1 MDSFKK
7 RVGRNWPIQ
16 NGLNANRMCN
26 NGPRFGGSVQSSQSS
41 IGIPSP
47 QGSSQSA
54 IETQLSRPSS
64 DVFSKDETLDDLL
77 MASLEAPHNIIFG
90 QFEIITLTDQ
100 QHYNCRDVTLRRMN
114 ELCECAPAH
123 KKYGNRNPLELL
135 HRRPDVSKLCRYLHC
150 YTPTT
155 SNPSKTTEK
164 VLDRFSVISVPAK
177 MDFDANFTKV
187 QDEKNTLFT
196 VHHIAA
202 INIGEERHATDFVE
216 YCHANSRLLDEN
228 RYVRDMSTIFRI
240 ALATQHHG
248 GNMHAVWF
256 PLGMGA
262 FLRLLPKYDA
272 TYTDER
278 MRKLR
283 RRLADSFVREV
294 HSLFETSNMMSVH
307 LCIGD
312 KSPEAIQNAIA
323 FMSAIVD
330 FKPPLERLSVW
341 WNADASAVA
350 QFLANQCLPNV
361 MSVSLVNGAN
371 SLMIGNHWFA
381 NGADR
386 AIDENLHRRSLLMS
400 LMAFLVNGVH
410 GRTTT
415 AQWVAG
421 TLDGRCYQFDQS
433 NSRLTFTRAV

>member
-1 MDSFKK
+1 
-7 RVGRNWPIQ
+7 
-16 NGLNANRMCN
+16 
-26 NGPRFGGSVQSSQSS
+26 
-41 IGIPSP
+41 
-47 QGSSQSA
+47 
-54 IETQLSRPSS
+54 
-64 DVFSKDETLDDLL
+64 
-77 MASLEAPHNIIFG
+77 
-90 QFEIITLTDQ
+90 
-100 QHYNCRDVTLRRMN
+100 
-114 ELCECAPAH
+114 
-123 KKYGNRNPLELL
+123 
-135 HRRPDVSKLCRYLHC
+135 
-150 YTPTT
+150 
-155 SNPSKTTEK
+155 
-164 VLDRFSVISVPAK
+164 
-177 MDFDANFTKV
+177 MDFDENFTKV

-202 INIGEERHATDFVE
+202 INIGEEKSPTDFVE
-216 YCHANSRLLDEN
+216 YCHAKSSRLDED

-262 FLRLLPKYDA
+262 FLRHLPRHDA

-278 MRKLR
+278 MCKLR

-294 HSLFETSNMMSVH
+294 HSLFETSNMMCVH

-312 KSPEAIQNAIA
+312 KSEEAIQNAIA

-410 GRTTT
+410 RRTT
-415 AQWVAG
+415 AEWVAG
-421 TLDGRCYQFDQS
+421 TLDGRCYQFDLS
-433 NSRLTFTRAV
+433 HRRLTFTRV